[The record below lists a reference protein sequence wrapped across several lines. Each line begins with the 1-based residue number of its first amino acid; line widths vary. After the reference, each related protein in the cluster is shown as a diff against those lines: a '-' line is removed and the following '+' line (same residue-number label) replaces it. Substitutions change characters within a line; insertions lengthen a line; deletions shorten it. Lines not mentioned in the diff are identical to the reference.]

1 MKAEK
6 SLFLSSLCLVALQV
20 SLVSA
25 IENYYMCLE
34 CFMSNPE
41 DHFYCNAED

>member
-1 MKAEK
+1 MKAAK
-6 SLFLSSLCLVALQV
+6 SLFLPTLCLLALQV
-20 SLVSA
+20 RLVSA

-34 CFMSNPE
+34 CFRNNTV